1 MTSLHRFFFLLFFE
15 PHSSITSPSELEKF
29 TLIFEG
35 PELGD
40 MMDVCNLTGVL
51 IEDWELGVREG
62 GLVKLTC
69 ISSASK
75 IKLGIKND
83 THPQ

>member
-1 MTSLHRFFFLLFFE
+1 M
-15 PHSSITSPSELEKF
+15 SPSELEKV

-40 MMDVCNLTGVL
+40 VMDVCNSTGVL
-51 IEDWELGVREG
+51 VEDWELGVREG
-62 GLVKLTC
+62 GLVKLTH
-69 ISSASK
+69 ILSASK

>member
-1 MTSLHRFFFLLFFE
+1 M
-15 PHSSITSPSELEKF
+15 SPSELENF
-29 TLIFEG
+29 TLIFDG
-35 PELGD
+35 RQLGD
-40 MMDVCNLTGVL
+40 VMDVCNSTGVL
-51 IEDWELGVREG
+51 VEDWEPGVREG

>member
-1 MTSLHRFFFLLFFE
+1 M
-15 PHSSITSPSELEKF
+15 SPSELEKF

-40 MMDVCNLTGVL
+40 MMDVCNSTGVVV
-51 IEDWELGVREG
+51 EDWESGVREG

-69 ISSASK
+69 VSSASK

>member
-1 MTSLHRFFFLLFFE
+1 MM
-15 PHSSITSPSELEKF
+15 SPSELENF
-29 TLIFEG
+29 TLIFEE

-40 MMDVCNLTGVL
+40 MMDVCNSTGVVV
-51 IEDWELGVREG
+51 EDWELGVGEG

-69 ISSASK
+69 VSSASK

>member
-15 PHSSITSPSELEKF
+15 LHSSITSSSELEKF
-29 TLIFEG
+29 TLIFEE

-40 MMDVCNLTGVL
+40 MMDVCNSTDVL
-51 IEDWELGVREG
+51 VEDWELGVREG
-62 GLVKLTC
+62 RLMKLTC
-69 ISSASK
+69 ILSASK

-83 THPQ
+83 PRPQ